1 MSEALID
8 RLFSSAV
15 YPLPHVTYIAPPPP
29 CNSLH
34 IPARS
39 TKRAMGSENGRANRR
54 KAVSAAV
61 RWFPQCEFAI
71 HELMDRSESFR
82 DICEELREA
91 ELALSTVDDAPA
103 ALRET
108 RRAEWQNLV
117 KRLVGEVEAELRERS
132 VLARRRPN
140 RDSTS

>member
-1 MSEALID
+1 
-8 RLFSSAV
+8 
-15 YPLPHVTYIAPPPP
+15 
-29 CNSLH
+29 
-34 IPARS
+34 
-39 TKRAMGSENGRANRR
+39 MGSESGRANRR
-54 KAVSAAV
+54 KAASAAV

-82 DICEELREA
+82 DICEELADA
-91 ELALSTVDDAPA
+91 ELALSTVDNVRPP
-103 ALRET
+103 LREA

-132 VLARRRPN
+132 VLARPRPN